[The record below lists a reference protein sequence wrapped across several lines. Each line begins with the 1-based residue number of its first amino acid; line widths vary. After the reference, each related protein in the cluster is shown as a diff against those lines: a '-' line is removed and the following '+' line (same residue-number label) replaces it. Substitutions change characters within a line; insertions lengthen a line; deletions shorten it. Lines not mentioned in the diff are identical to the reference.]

1 MPDTQDSLSKHDP
14 YIALRYRDFRLLLT
28 SRFLSTLGGQMVSVA
43 IGWQIYARTHK
54 AFALGL
60 VGLIEIIPVLLF
72 SLPAGHFS
80 DHYSRQKI
88 SLLTRACLTLCS
100 LALGLLAL
108 HQGPLW
114 SLYGCILVIGITNAF
129 AGPANSTLIAQVIPA
144 SLYANAVTWGS
155 NSWQL
160 AAALGPA
167 AGGAII
173 ALARS
178 VTPVY
183 FIDAAISLVYIG
195 LIAAIRSQQPVR
207 PRESMTWDS
216 LAAGIRFLRQ
226 SPLLLSAIT
235 LDLFAVLL
243 GGATA
248 LLPIFATDILHVGP
262 TGFGWLRAAPSI
274 GATSMALF
282 LAHRRPFRRAGLT
295 LLWAVAG
302 FGAATIVFG
311 LSHSFLLSL
320 AMLLVLGAL
329 DNISVVVRSALL
341 LVTAPDAMRGRVAA
355 INSIFV
361 GSSNELGAFESGAV
375 ASLFPAPLGSII
387 SVVAG
392 GIGTLVVVIC
402 CALIWPQLRD
412 LGELRA
418 LEENEEND

>member
-1 MPDTQDSLSKHDP
+1 MPDTEHPTPAHDP
-14 YIALRYRDFRLLLT
+14 YIALRYRDFRLLLI
-28 SRFLSTLGGQMVSVA
+28 SRFLATLGGQMVAVA
-43 IGWQIYARTHK
+43 IGWQLYARTHS
-54 AFALGL
+54 ALALGL
-60 VGLIEIIPVLLF
+60 VGLVEIIPVILL

-80 DHYSRQKI
+80 DHYSRQGI
-88 SLLTRACLTLCS
+88 SLITRLCLALCS
-100 LALGLLAL
+100 VALGLLSM

-114 SLYGCILVIGITNAF
+114 PLYACILVIGIAGAF
-129 AGPANSTLIAQVIPA
+129 AGPASSTLIAQVIPPSIYA
-144 SLYANAVTWGS
+144 SAVTWGS

-167 AGGAII
+167 AGGFVI
-173 ALARS
+173 AQTHNN

-183 FIDAAISLVYIG
+183 FIDAALSLVYIG
-195 LIAAIRSQQPVR
+195 LIASIRSKQPVR
-207 PRESMTWDS
+207 PRETMSRES
-216 LAAGIRFLRQ
+216 LAAGVRFLRE

-248 LLPIFATDILHVGP
+248 LLPIYAKDILHVGP

-274 GATSMALF
+274 GATLMALYI
-282 LAHRRPFRRAGLT
+282 AHRPPFRRAGRT
-295 LLWAVAG
+295 LLWAVVG

-311 LSHSFLLSL
+311 FSRSFPLSL
-320 AMLLVLGAL
+320 AMLFALGAC

-341 LVTAPDAMRGRVAA
+341 LVGAPDAMRGRVAA
-355 INSIFV
+355 VNSIFV
-361 GSSNELGAFESGAV
+361 GSSNELGAFESGALAALV
-375 ASLFPAPLGSII
+375 GPVI

-402 CALIWPQLRD
+402 CAIAWPQLLA

-418 LEENEEND
+418 PEE

>member
-1 MPDTQDSLSKHDP
+1 MPEPSDPTQAHDP
-14 YIALRYRDFRLLLT
+14 YLALRYRDFRLLLI
-28 SRFLSTLGGQMVSVA
+28 SRFLATLGGQMVSVA
-43 IGWQIYARTHK
+43 IGWQIYAQTHK

-60 VGLIEIIPVLLF
+60 VGLIEIIPVLVF

-80 DHYSRQKI
+80 DQYSRKSI
-88 SLLTRACLTLCS
+88 SLITRGCLTLCS
-100 LALGLLAL
+100 LALGMLSLW
-108 HQGPLW
+108 HGPLW
-114 SLYGCILVIGITNAF
+114 LLYICILVIGITNAF
-129 AGPANSTLIAQVIPA
+129 GGPANSTLIAQVIPA

-160 AAALGPA
+160 ASAIGPA
-167 AGGAII
+167 AGGLVI
-173 ALARS
+173 ALAGN

-183 FIDAAISLVYIG
+183 FIDAALSLIYIG
-195 LIAAIRSQQPVR
+195 LIAAIRSKQPVR
-207 PRESMTWDS
+207 PRETMSRES
-216 LAAGIRFLRQ
+216 LAAGIRFLRD

-248 LLPIFATDILHVGP
+248 LLPIFARDILHVGP

-274 GATSMALF
+274 GATLMALF
-282 LAHRRPFRRAGLT
+282 IAHRPPFRKAGRT

-311 LSHSFLLSL
+311 LSRSFPLSL
-320 AMLLVLGAL
+320 AMLFVLGAL

-355 INSIFV
+355 VNSIFV

-375 ASLFPAPLGSII
+375 ASLFPAPLGSVI
-387 SVVAG
+387 SVVVG
-392 GIGTLVVVIC
+392 GVGTIVVVIC
-402 CALIWPQLRD
+402 CALTWPQLRN

-418 LEENEEND
+418 PEE